1 MPRDQRISNGVVT
14 GYGKQHHDPLAQDAA
29 WRSRIASEGVGV
41 RTIDQ
46 SGSST
51 AISMVWCPRS
61 KLDFS
66 GKSAKR
72 PSELKVIQDL
82 GKGLAS
88 TNVAGPRLEAPATA
102 APAAVPLREITGRDA
117 ADFYRSESRASFRS
131 ESCVSRA
138 SVDTAFLNNENT
150 RLAAAAH
157 ERKLGQTYL
166 KVGNLVEARK
176 HLAMA
181 EEMLNLQHS
190 DVMDKKTAKMLDEF
204 ELSKKDTFT

>member
-14 GYGKQHHDPLAQDAA
+14 GYGKTYHDPLAQDAA

-51 AISMVWCPRS
+51 AISLVWCPS
-61 KLDFS
+61 VKPDFS

-88 TNVAGPRLEAPATA
+88 MSPRLQPPASAA
-102 APAAVPLREITGRDA
+102 APAAVPLRDVTGRVP

-131 ESCVSRA
+131 ESRVSRT
-138 SVDTAFLNNENT
+138 SVDTAFINNENA
-150 RLAAAAH
+150 RLAAAAN

-181 EEMLNLQHS
+181 EELLNLERS
-190 DVMDKKTAKMLDEF
+190 DVLDQKTAKMLDEF
-204 ELSKKDTFT
+204 EQSKKDTFM